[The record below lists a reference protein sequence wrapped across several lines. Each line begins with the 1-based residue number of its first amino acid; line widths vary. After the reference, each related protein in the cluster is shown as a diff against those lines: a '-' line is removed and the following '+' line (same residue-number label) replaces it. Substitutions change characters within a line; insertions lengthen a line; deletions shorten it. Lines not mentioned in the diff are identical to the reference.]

1 MGYLSSG
8 NEVVDQIAT
17 LQISGNVI
25 HPRWYKTI
33 RKENGKAYHLA
44 VSILSDI
51 VYWYR
56 PVEVRDEA
64 TGHIVGLKKKF
75 QKDMLQK
82 SYESYANFYG
92 ESKKVIKEAIDRLVD
107 LGVVVREFRNVEM
120 QGGLMLYNTMFLSV
134 NPLRLYELTYNEDE
148 EDNIN
153 DGYNGYGDEDF
164 DIPGDMPE
172 DDQYSTCGHYVHKLD
187 DQTLVNGLKPSNR
200 AASSGGPSETGTTP
214 LQKSKEGMP
223 KIEGGA
229 DETGTTS
236 LQKSGYP
243 MPKWVGPHTKNGRTN
258 TEITTENTTEI
269 TSTSPAPFDDESVR
283 AVFAGLNL
291 NDHDICCIL
300 SASDENLEKCRKAV
314 EALKK
319 QKTKISNV
327 TGWLIN
333 AVRQNFEVSN
343 WVGYKP
349 RNNQAG
355 SFGNFQQREID
366 FDELYKR
373 VYAN

>member
-1 MGYLSSG
+1 MEKQERRAYRLMGIISSG
-8 NEVVDQIAT
+8 NAVVDEVQKIVIT
-17 LQISGNVI
+17 GNIVS
-25 HPRWYKTI
+25 PVWYKTI
-33 RKENGKAYHLA
+33 LYDSGKPDHLA
-44 VSILSDI
+44 ISILSDI
-51 VYWYR
+51 VYWYK

-64 TGHIVGLKKKF
+64 SGHLVGWRTKF
-75 QKDMLQK
+75 KSDMYQK
-82 SYESYANFYG
+82 SYDSYAEFYG
-92 ESKKVIKEAIDRLVD
+92 ESKRSVKAAIDRLVE
-107 LGVVVREFRNVEM
+107 LGIVIREFRTVDVPGGMRLFNV
-120 QGGLMLYNTMFLSV
+120 MFLSLDPEVLRRYTETGPGSVVSTSGHNDQKLEKREAENGEEPV
-134 NPLRLYELTYNEDE
+134 NHAGFVGGPTLGCTTPYNEMY
-148 EDNIN
+148 
-153 DGYNGYGDEDF
+153 DGLQQNVVPPAFGSMTPTDKTYAP
-164 DIPGDMPE
+164 I
-172 DDQYSTCGHYVHKLD
+172 H
-187 DQTLVNGLKPSNR
+187 SNV
-200 AASSGGPSETGTTP
+200 SPP
-214 LQKSKEGMP
+214 
-223 KIEGGA
+223 
-229 DETGTTS
+229 TS
-236 LQKSGYP
+236 DC
-243 MPKWVGPHTKNGRTN
+243 MTN

-291 NDHDICCIL
+291 NDHDICCII
-300 SASDENLEKCRKAV
+300 SASEDNLEKCRKAV